1 MNVKT
6 VLPKET
12 QERINRIEQMI
23 LDRENDYAIRI
34 KKARTDYEVYEI
46 RNQYQSDVII
56 KELQEEISRIHL
68 TSPYT
73 VLVSKT

>member
-12 QERINRIEQMI
+12 QERINRIAQMI

-34 KKARTDYEVYEI
+34 KKARTDY
-46 RNQYQSDVII
+46 
-56 KELQEEISRIHL
+56 
-68 TSPYT
+68 
-73 VLVSKT
+73 